1 MEDPRETLRAVA
13 DHFGLALDVEQR
25 LARGLFERH
34 SKTGEPFNPR
44 QRTERTADRLR
55 THGQEIEPVVEWT
68 RKVAE
73 STAVDWDLPY
83 PLIG

>member
-1 MEDPRETLRAVA
+1 VA
-13 DHFGLALDVEQR
+13 KHFGLRLDVEQR
-25 LARGLFERH
+25 LASGIFERH

-44 QRTERTADRLR
+44 ERTERTADRLR
-55 THGQEIEPVVEWT
+55 THRQEIEPVVDWT

-73 STAVDWDLPY
+73 SNGIEWNLPY